1 MGQKVNPRGL
11 RIGTVL
17 KWKNNWYT
25 EPSNY
30 LSKFYKNLNI
40 KNLIKTFLLLK
51 SERSL
56 LVDFFIYDINGYKSL
71 LLISFYNLEDRKILK
86 KKRTDF
92 SLMKY
97 KVKKLKT
104 INNKNISTKL
114 YALKLN
120 NQNISNFF
128 NNNLNKYKLLINF
141 TNNLDKR
148 ANKFY
153 MAKFNNIYIESKYK
167 NGIKFY
173 NGLHHQLNIESK
185 IINKSLNV
193 KLLNLKLLNKLT
205 STNIINKT
213 LFNQNYILNS
223 FKFVN
228 SFITKIYYQILKF
241 VLLYKIK
248 QNKLSINNKST
259 LIFSKILLFNIKK
272 LFKNLKLRKLFKK
285 QGEFNNG
292 IFLLTQ
298 LKLQLFNFNT
308 ILKFKTNNLVKT
320 FNLLNNSS
328 MLQIKEFNNL
338 SSESN
343 YKNSLIKTKKK
354 SLLTFLKL
362 SKLNFNDTKN
372 INNLILNNKLIQN
385 YLNKTD
391 SLFLV
396 NKHNLLNKN
405 KLNNFKYTNLY
416 QFKRILNVLNK
427 MNYKVFL
434 YNIKSLFNFS
444 KLNLLNNNSLNLQ
457 KQKINRY
464 FDISRKLKKRFNKRW
479 KRINFLGSDLMNI
492 AQYSLFFKNPTLLAY
507 FISYQFTFLPKNKRQ
522 TSFAKYVSK
531 ILFNF
536 KGEFNDIQ
544 GLKLQFKGRF
554 NKWSRSKKWIA
565 QAGTI
570 LLQSYNSCVDYSCSK
585 GLVKK
590 GIFSTRIWI
599 QYDLNT
605 KYKLKKNILKYFQYS
620 YIRQKF
626 KK

>member
-223 FKFVN
+223 FIV
-228 SFITKIYYQILKF
+228 I
-241 VLLYKIK
+241 
-248 QNKLSINNKST
+248 
-259 LIFSKILLFNIKK
+259 
-272 LFKNLKLRKLFKK
+272 
-285 QGEFNNG
+285 
-292 IFLLTQ
+292 
-298 LKLQLFNFNT
+298 
-308 ILKFKTNNLVKT
+308 
-320 FNLLNNSS
+320 
-328 MLQIKEFNNL
+328 
-338 SSESN
+338 
-343 YKNSLIKTKKK
+343 
-354 SLLTFLKL
+354 
-362 SKLNFNDTKN
+362 
-372 INNLILNNKLIQN
+372 
-385 YLNKTD
+385 
-391 SLFLV
+391 
-396 NKHNLLNKN
+396 
-405 KLNNFKYTNLY
+405 
-416 QFKRILNVLNK
+416 
-427 MNYKVFL
+427 
-434 YNIKSLFNFS
+434 
-444 KLNLLNNNSLNLQ
+444 
-457 KQKINRY
+457 
-464 FDISRKLKKRFNKRW
+464 
-479 KRINFLGSDLMNI
+479 
-492 AQYSLFFKNPTLLAY
+492 
-507 FISYQFTFLPKNKRQ
+507 
-522 TSFAKYVSK
+522 
-531 ILFNF
+531 
-536 KGEFNDIQ
+536 
-544 GLKLQFKGRF
+544 
-554 NKWSRSKKWIA
+554 
-565 QAGTI
+565 
-570 LLQSYNSCVDYSCSK
+570 
-585 GLVKK
+585 
-590 GIFSTRIWI
+590 
-599 QYDLNT
+599 
-605 KYKLKKNILKYFQYS
+605 
-620 YIRQKF
+620 
-626 KK
+626 

>member
-1 MGQKVNPRGL
+1 
-11 RIGTVL
+11 
-17 KWKNNWYT
+17 
-25 EPSNY
+25 
-30 LSKFYKNLNI
+30 
-40 KNLIKTFLLLK
+40 
-51 SERSL
+51 
-56 LVDFFIYDINGYKSL
+56 
-71 LLISFYNLEDRKILK
+71 
-86 KKRTDF
+86 
-92 SLMKY
+92 MKY

-391 SLFLV
+391 SLFLA

-464 FDISRKLKKRFNKRW
+464 FDISRKLKKRFNKR
-479 KRINFLGSDLMNI
+479 
-492 AQYSLFFKNPTLLAY
+492 
-507 FISYQFTFLPKNKRQ
+507 
-522 TSFAKYVSK
+522 
-531 ILFNF
+531 
-536 KGEFNDIQ
+536 
-544 GLKLQFKGRF
+544 
-554 NKWSRSKKWIA
+554 
-565 QAGTI
+565 
-570 LLQSYNSCVDYSCSK
+570 
-585 GLVKK
+585 
-590 GIFSTRIWI
+590 
-599 QYDLNT
+599 
-605 KYKLKKNILKYFQYS
+605 
-620 YIRQKF
+620 
-626 KK
+626 

>member
-391 SLFLV
+391 SLFLA

>member
-391 SLFLV
+391 SLFLA
-396 NKHNLLNKN
+396 NKPNLLNKN

>member
-167 NGIKFY
+167 NGVKFY

-338 SSESN
+338 SNESN

-391 SLFLV
+391 SLFLA
-396 NKHNLLNKN
+396 NKPNLLNKN